1 MHKNYQKILDN
12 YGQTFPWINVGGEV
26 YFELQIQNVKKNN
39 LDFITH
45 LSENSVLAS
54 SHSSYLL

>member
-26 YFELQIQNVKKNN
+26 YFELQIQNVKKT
-39 LDFITH
+39 IWT
-45 LSENSVLAS
+45 LSLTYQKIAC
-54 SHSSYLL
+54 

>member
-1 MHKNYQKILDN
+1 MHLDN
-12 YGQTFPWINVGGEV
+12 YGQTFPCIYVGSEV
-26 YFELQIQNVKKNN
+26 YFELQIQKVKKKNN

-54 SHSSYLL
+54 SLGSNSKYRR